1 MSNIKEEVF
10 KGEIEEYLGTKNI
23 FERKIDEVFKRLRI
37 KTGLN
42 RAGIVKKDGYH
53 AGHLLFILVL
63 LPILKIKTVQG
74 FCRKHLEQWS
84 EARKDAFYRLK
95 TKDYR
100 WRSLLYWITE
110 IALDVI
116 STEDACIVVDDTILK
131 KTGGSIEN
139 VSYVYDHNAG
149 KSVLG
154 YCMVVIG
161 LFTSG
166 GFFPLDFGFS
176 ASDKRHKRGCEYKGD
191 KRSSSGRMSTEATEM
206 TKLQLVE
213 SMIKR
218 ALSHGV
224 KAKYVL
230 FDSWFSFP
238 SFIGKIRKLELHIVC
253 RLKDMKT
260 KYGYNGNDYR
270 LSELY
275 KQIRHSFKK
284 DRETGLFLYP
294 VTVEVSGV
302 GLATIVFARGYQ
314 EPDGQKEKWIAFL
327 STDLLLSPAEIIK
340 KYTNRWSIEVFFKES
355 KQLLALGKEQ
365 STSFNA
371 QIASIS
377 ISIMTYSILAFLN
390 HSEKMPT
397 KGELFEYLSDKAAE
411 ITYGQRLWT
420 FFYGLFKKSLNSIF
434 NIIGSNA
441 DCSHY
446 MNIIDSSLQAYT
458 GYTPLLRCET

>member
-1 MSNIKEEVF
+1 MSNTKLDEF
-10 KGEIEEYLGTKNI
+10 KGEIEEYLGKKHV
-23 FERKIDEVFKRLRI
+23 FESRMDEVFKRLKI

-42 RAGIVKKDGYH
+42 RAGIVKKDGHH

-84 EARKDAFYRLK
+84 EARKDSFYRLK

-100 WRSLLYWITE
+100 WRSLLYWITG
-110 IALDVI
+110 IVFDAI
-116 STEDACIVVDDTILK
+116 CREDACIVVDDTILK
-131 KTGGSIEN
+131 KTGTRIEN
-139 VSYVYDHNAG
+139 TSYVYDHNEG

-154 YCMVVIG
+154 YCMVVVG
-161 LFTSG
+161 LFTSS

-176 ASDKRHKRGCEYKGD
+176 ASDRKHKRGCEYQGD
-191 KRSSSGRMSTEATEM
+191 KRSSSGLMSAEAKM
-206 TKLQLVE
+206 TKLELVE

-218 ALSHGV
+218 ALSRGV
-224 KAKYVL
+224 KADYVL

-238 SFIGKIRKLELHIVC
+238 AFISKIRKLELHVIC

-275 KQIRHSFKK
+275 RQIRHLFRK
-284 DRETGLFLYP
+284 DRETGLHLYS
-294 VTVEVSGV
+294 VKVDVAGV
-302 GLATIVFARGYQ
+302 GLSTIVFARGYQ
-314 EPDGQKEKWIAFL
+314 DPDGHKDKWVAFL
-327 STDLLLSPAEIIK
+327 STDLSLSSSKIIK
-340 KYTNRWSIEVFFKES
+340 KYASRWSIEVFFKES

-371 QIASIS
+371 QIASTS
-377 ISIMTYSILAFLN
+377 ISIMTYTMLAFLN

-411 ITYGQRLWT
+411 ITYGQRLWN
-420 FFYGLFKKSLNSIF
+420 FFYYLFKTSIESLLKLLGLNSD
-434 NIIGSNA
+434 S
-441 DCSHY
+441 SHY
-446 MNIIDSSLQAYT
+446 MNIINSSLQAYS
-458 GYTPLLRCET
+458 PLLGCET